1 MPEDAVTV
9 ARRMFAGF
17 SEKDPDTALELMDQD
32 IEWTPADD
40 EPETGTLYGK
50 EAVIGLF
57 LMWSSSFDDFRC
69 DPVEFIDGGESA
81 VVPVRISGRMRGSGV
96 EVTNDETMVLWV
108 RDGKIVEVR
117 EFRTEAEARAAAGLT
132 EDG

>member
-1 MPEDAVTV
+1 MSEDAVTV
-9 ARRMFAGF
+9 ARRMFAGLT
-17 SEKDPDTALELMDQD
+17 EKDPDTAPELIQQD
-32 IEWTPADD
+32 IGWTPAEG

-69 DPVEFIDGGESA
+69 DPVEFIDGGECA
-81 VVPVRISGRMRGSGV
+81 VVPVRIGGRMRGSGRGGK
-96 EVTNDETMVLWV
+96 NDETRVLWG

-117 EFRTEAEARAAAGLT
+117 EFPTEAEARAAAGLHR
-132 EDG
+132 